1 MRTHQKPGLEGLE
14 SSAEGV
20 LEEAAGRG
28 RVEQALHESHAGGGI
43 AGAGDVED
51 LLRARDVQC
60 VITDSTRPSM
70 H

>member
-1 MRTHQKPGLEGLE
+1 MRTHQKPGPEGLE
-14 SSAEGV
+14 NIAEGM

-28 RVEQALHESHAGGGI
+28 RVEQALHKSHAGGGI
-43 AGAGDVED
+43 AGASDVED
-51 LLRARDVQC
+51 FIRVGDVRC